1 MTCSALLRSSRYAL
15 AGAID
20 GELTGCVDALAGGDA
35 VGDALALAGA
45 LGVGLAPAC
54 GVAPHAIVTA
64 ATRAGTEAATFG
76 VFSSTMPPSLF
87 LRPSR
92 ARAPWSPLRPV
103 RPPTTARSRR
113 PPPSHLGPS

>member
-45 LGVGLAPAC
+45 LGVGLAPC
-54 GVAPHAIVTA
+54 GVAPHANVSA
-64 ATRAGTEAATFG
+64 ATRAATEAATLG

-87 LRPSR
+87 LRLSR
-92 ARAPWSPLRPV
+92 ARATWSPVRPV